1 MGSYVSNGVT
11 CRAQCNFCG
20 GMIGQIIDR
29 VDGGGV
35 VIVFDTVVVVAVA
48 VVVFADFGG
57 GGGGSSF
64 IE

>member
-1 MGSYVSNGVT
+1 MGRYVTNGVT
-11 CRAQCNFCG
+11 SRTQCDFRG

-35 VIVFDTVVVVAVA
+35 FIVFDTVVIVAVV